1 MANTKPTT
9 KAFPLAREKTP
20 LKLGDLRN
28 LKAADDYTF
37 ELWDELPDMKIQ
49 RGHIEID
56 RLRKVLIIK

>member
-1 MANTKPTT
+1 MNTKKQVT
-9 KAFPLAREKTP
+9 KAFPLARENTT

-37 ELWDELPDMKIQ
+37 ELWNELPDMKIQ

-56 RLRKVLIIK
+56 RTRKVLIIK